1 MMRYASPALG
11 MMMALLCP
19 SAASAAA
26 ASSTPAARQA
36 IDASTSAALQGDARR
51 TLEAVGAV
59 PAEQFV
65 GVDADYR
72 ACLFGRFERSGP
84 PYLAGAVEDP
94 FARELLTIYQDYWW
108 HALSA
113 PASRDSLDAAL
124 LVRLRGLT
132 GAPASEDWD
141 AVEKRLTD
149 RLRERGYYALAG
161 RTPPLREL
169 MIWRKQTSKSYPV
182 ALPDGQYQVDVEL
195 LDDFVSRGWSYY
207 ARCGR
212 GSAGGWAADDRI
224 YAVVPWLDGNLDSD
238 RFRASLLG
246 HETQHFSDLKRFPK
260 LEPWELEYRA
270 KFTET
275 WMARSTLAEL
285 LARFA
290 ASQSDDKES
299 PHTYANKRVLAALR
313 AQLEARGITAVKAD
327 LSDAPA
333 DAVRAAAHEVLLADS
348 KRRKDLAGR

>member
-1 MMRYASPALG
+1 MRRTAPVLG
-11 MMMALLCP
+11 MVLALLCP
-19 SAASAAA
+19 LAADAAA
-26 ASSTPAARQA
+26 TTSTPAARQA
-36 IDASTSAALQGDARR
+36 IDASTSAALQGDAQR
-51 TLEAVGAV
+51 TLEAVGSV
-59 PAEQFV
+59 PADQYA

-72 ACLFGRFERSGP
+72 ACLFGRFQRRGP

-94 FARELLTIYQDYWW
+94 FARELLTAYQDYWW
-108 HALSA
+108 QALSA
-113 PASRDSLDAAL
+113 PASRDALDAAL
-124 LVRLRGLT
+124 LQRLRGLI
-132 GAPASEDWD
+132 GAPAEEDWD
-141 AVEKRLTD
+141 AIENRLAA
-149 RLRERGYYALAG
+149 RLRERGYHAQLG

-169 MIWRKQTSKSYPV
+169 MIWRKQTSRPYRV
-182 ALPDGQYQVDVEL
+182 ALPDSEFQVDVEL
-195 LDDFVSRGWSYY
+195 LDDFASRGWSYY

-224 YAVVPWLDGNLDSD
+224 YAVVPWFDGKLDSD

-246 HETQHFSDLKRFPK
+246 HETQHFSDLKRFPALK
-260 LEPWELEYRA
+260 PWELEYRA

-290 ASQSDDKES
+290 ASQSDDEDS

-313 AQLEARGITAVKAD
+313 AQLEARGVHAQRAD

-333 DAVRAAAHEVLLADS
+333 DAVRAAAHDVLLADS
-348 KRRKDLAGR
+348 RRRLEAATP

>member
-1 MMRYASPALG
+1 MRRMSLAMGMVLASWLPVAT
-11 MMMALLCP
+11 AAE
-19 SAASAAA
+19 SASTTAAK
-26 ASSTPAARQA
+26 QA

-51 TLEAVGAV
+51 TLEAVGSVSAD
-59 PAEQFV
+59 QFA

-72 ACLFGRFERSGP
+72 ACLFGRFERKAP
-84 PYLAGAVEDP
+84 PYLAGSVEDP
-94 FARELLTIYQDYWW
+94 FARELLVTYQDYWW
-108 HALSA
+108 HALST

-124 LVRLRGLT
+124 LAKLRT
-132 GAPASEDWD
+132 WVDAPANEDWD
-141 AVEKRLTD
+141 AVENRIAG
-149 RLRERGYYALAG
+149 RLRERGYHAQLG

-169 MIWRKQTSKSYPV
+169 MIWRKQTSKPYRV
-182 ALPDGQYQVDVEL
+182 VLPDSVHQVDVEL

-212 GSAGGWAADDRI
+212 GSAGGWAADDRL
-224 YAVVPWLDGNLDSD
+224 YAVVPWLEGKLTSD

-246 HETQHFSDLKRFPK
+246 HETQHFADLKRFPK

-270 KFTET
+270 KFTEA

-290 ASQSDDKES
+290 ASRSDDKES

-313 AQLEARGITAVKAD
+313 AQLEARGIQSSKDD
-327 LSDAPA
+327 LGDVPA
-333 DAVRAAAHEVLLADS
+333 DAVRQAAHDVLLEDTKQRMQAKKS
-348 KRRKDLAGR
+348 

>member
-1 MMRYASPALG
+1 MRYTSPLLG

-19 SAASAAA
+19 SVASAAA
-26 ASSTPAARQA
+26 EASTPAARQA

-51 TLEAVGAV
+51 TLEAVGSV

-84 PYLAGAVEDP
+84 PYLAPSIEDA
-94 FARELLTIYQDYWW
+94 FARELLTTYQDYWW

-124 LVRLRGLT
+124 LLRLRSLI
-132 GAPASEDWD
+132 GAPADEDWD
-141 AVEKRLTD
+141 VVEKRLTD

-169 MIWRKQTSKSYPV
+169 MVWHKQTSKSYRV
-182 ALPDGQYQVDVEL
+182 ALPDSEYQVDVEL

-260 LEPWELEYRA
+260 LEAWELEYRA

-275 WMARSTLAEL
+275 WMARSTLPEL

-290 ASQSDDKES
+290 ASQSDDKDS

-313 AQLEARGITAVKAD
+313 AQLETRGIAATKPD

-333 DAVRAAAHEVLLADS
+333 DAVRAAAHDVLLADS
-348 KRRKDLAGR
+348 KRRMDIAKP